1 MTIRMLAEELY
12 RIIKEVEALEKA
24 LRKASLS
31 ERGAIEDQ
39 LRKAKAEERRLRGI
53 LDDKKRSR

>member
-31 ERGAIEDQ
+31 ERAAIEDQ